1 MTCCNRVY
9 ADSKR
14 GGELRVAL
22 LTPFYLQSTVGN
34 AVTVRRI
41 ESHLRKLGC
50 VTALFSLDALSPEA
64 LKDAV
69 RSFSPEIIHAFHG
82 IRCGA
87 ISAEISRAMHLPY
100 IITLTGTDLYRGDN
114 VAFSESERSQMENA
128 STLVAFHEVVGK
140 RIIAAFPELINR
152 VKTVPQGVEVSEN
165 DYPDFLPE
173 SPFTF
178 LLPAGIRPVKNLL
191 YSLRP
196 LKQLWH
202 RYPQVRLLL
211 AGPVLDNSYFAE
223 VREALACQ
231 PFASWLGEVPNAAMP
246 ATYRSAHVVL
256 NTSLSEGGMAN
267 SILEAMAHSRPVLV
281 SAVEGNRSLISDGGN
296 GFLYSSEEEFIDKAE
311 MLLLDK
317 HLRESVAAA
326 GRAYVLEHCQAEEEA
341 KSYLEL
347 YMKSM
352 ATHKGA

>member
-1 MTCCNRVY
+1 
-9 ADSKR
+9 
-14 GGELRVAL
+14 LRVAL
-22 LTPFYLQSTVGN
+22 LTPFYLQATVGN

-50 VTALFSLDALSPEA
+50 VTELFSLDALSPEA

-69 RSFSPEIIHAFHG
+69 RRFSPEIIHSFHG

-87 ISAEISRAMHLPY
+87 LAAEISGTMHLPY
-100 IITLTGTDLYRGDN
+100 LITFTGTDLYRGDN
-114 VAFSESERSQMENA
+114 VAFTELERSQLVNA
-128 STLVAFHEVVGK
+128 SALVAFHEVVAG
-140 RIIAAFPELINR
+140 RIVAAFPELINR
-152 VKTVPQGVEVSEN
+152 VKIVPQGVEVLEN
-165 DYPDFLPE
+165 GYPDFLPE

-196 LKQLWH
+196 LEQLRW
-202 RYPQVRLLL
+202 RYPQLRLLL
-211 AGPVLDNSYFAE
+211 AGPVLDNGYFEE
-223 VREALACQ
+223 VREALACH

-267 SILEAMAHSRPVLV
+267 SILEAMAYGRPVLV
-281 SAVEGNRSLISDGGN
+281 SAVEGNSSLIADGEN

-317 HLRESVAAA
+317 NLRERVAAA
-326 GRAYVLEHCQAEEEA
+326 GRAYVLEHCQAEAEA
-341 KSYLEL
+341 ISYLDL
-347 YMKSM
+347 YMHSM